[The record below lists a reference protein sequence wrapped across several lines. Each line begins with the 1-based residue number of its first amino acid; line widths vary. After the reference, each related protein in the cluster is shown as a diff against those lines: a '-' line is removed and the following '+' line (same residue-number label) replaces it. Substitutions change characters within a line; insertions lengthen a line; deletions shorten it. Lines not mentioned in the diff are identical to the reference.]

1 MKIRGFEVVSNEFRE
16 YPKYNIK
23 LPQRGT
29 KYSAGYDFFC
39 PINIGITPGKTIK
52 IKTDIK
58 AYMLNDEY
66 LDINIRSSIAINK
79 HLRIKNIVGII
90 DSDYYSNK
98 KNDGNIIIPLKN
110 ESDVIVFLTEG
121 ERIAQG
127 IFKKYLLADNDMQLS
142 KERIGG
148 IGSTDTK

>member
-1 MKIRGFEVVSNEFRE
+1 MSN
-16 YPKYNIK
+16 KYW
-23 LPQRGT
+23 
-29 KYSAGYDFFC
+29 D
-39 PINIGITPGKTIK
+39 
-52 IKTDIK
+52 
-58 AYMLNDEY
+58 NDEY

-90 DSDYYSNK
+90 DSDYYSNEN
-98 KNDGNIIIPLKN
+98 NDGNIIIPLKN

-127 IFKKYLLADNDMQLS
+127 IFKKYLLADNDIQLS

>member
-110 ESDVIVFLTEG
+110 ESNVIVFLTEG

>member
-90 DSDYYSNK
+90 DSDYYSNEN
-98 KNDGNIIIPLKN
+98 NDGNIIIPLKN

-121 ERIAQG
+121 ERIA
-127 IFKKYLLADNDMQLS
+127 
-142 KERIGG
+142 
-148 IGSTDTK
+148 